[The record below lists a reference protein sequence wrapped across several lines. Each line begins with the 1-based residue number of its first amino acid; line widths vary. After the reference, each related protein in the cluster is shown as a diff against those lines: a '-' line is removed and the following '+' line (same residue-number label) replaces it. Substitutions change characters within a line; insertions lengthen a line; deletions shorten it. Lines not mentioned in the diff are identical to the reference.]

1 VRKLADVEPVELPP
15 KDTTFPAAPGIYAV
29 YDKEGDLQYVGLTR
43 RVSTSL
49 DTHLK
54 ENSELCG
61 SVKVLSLSLSLS
73 LGLVLSFELSF
84 VFEETKKCLISSCH

>member
-1 VRKLADVEPVELPP
+1 VRKLADVEHVELPP

-49 DTHLK
+49 DIHLK

-61 SVKVLSLSLSLS
+61 SVKVLSLSAP

-84 VFEETKKCLISSCH
+84 LFEETKKCLISRWH